1 MTLAA
6 ATGWLL
12 GLALLIG
19 VLLALRRARRWSAGR
34 PARVDWLRGF
44 LRLPRGY
51 FVDLHHIVAR
61 DAYAARMH
69 VAAAGGFVGAMLLGL
84 AIHLLGVESRAL
96 AWLLLSLL
104 GLTAIGAALVL
115 ARRLG
120 GRPARLSGGGFDRLP
135 YSLLAFALGFAVL
148 TLPDAGLAA
157 PYGWSS
163 PLGLAGFA
171 LAAWGAVEML
181 AGLPVGPM
189 KHAFAGAL
197 HLICHPRPER
207 LGAERPVVGLPPTG
221 LEAERLGVETP
232 SDFAWNRLLAFDAC
246 VQCGRCEEACPAFAA
261 GQPLNPK
268 KLIQDL
274 VRAMDG
280 RGSDADYAG
289 SPYPGRAIGEARGAV
304 DAPIVGA
311 GAMIHPDTLWS
322 CTTCRACVQECPMM
336 IEHVDAIVELRRF
349 QALELGAVPGKA
361 PETLQDLRQA
371 DTASGRPLAARLDWA
386 ADLNLPVLGEGESC
400 DLLLWLGE
408 GAFDLRNQRT
418 LRALV
423 RLLRVA
429 EADFAV
435 LGAAELDTGDLARR
449 QGDDATFQDLARRNV
464 EALAK
469 RGFARIVTAD
479 PHVLN
484 SLRNDYPAMGGSYDV
499 VHHTQLL
506 QELVAAG
513 RLKPAKRS
521 ESGAVTYHDPC
532 YLGRYNGE
540 TEAPRA
546 LLDAIGVERREMAR
560 SGMRSLCCGGGG
572 GAPLTDVPGKARI
585 PDLRM
590 AQAAETGAGIVA
602 VACPNCAVML
612 EGVVGDRPEVRD
624 VAELLLEAVEVG
636 A

>member
-1 MTLAA
+1 
-6 ATGWLL
+6 
-12 GLALLIG
+12 
-19 VLLALRRARRWSAGR
+19 
-34 PARVDWLRGF
+34 
-44 LRLPRGY
+44 
-51 FVDLHHIVAR
+51 

-69 VAAAGGFVGAMLLGL
+69 VAAAGGFVGAMLLVL
-84 AIHLLGVESRAL
+84 VVHLLGFESRVL
-96 AWLLLSLL
+96 AWLLLGLL
-104 GLTAIGAALVL
+104 ALMAIGAGFVL

-120 GRPARLSGGGFDRLP
+120 DRPARLSGGGFDRLP
-135 YSLLAFALGFAVL
+135 YSLFAFAFGFALL
-148 TLPDAGLAA
+148 TLPDAGLAS

-163 PLGLAGFA
+163 PLGLIGLA

-181 AGLPVGPM
+181 AAMPVGPM

-197 HLICHPRPER
+197 HLAWHPRFSR
-207 LGAERPVVGLPPTG
+207 LGADRPVVGVAPTD
-221 LEAERLGVETP
+221 LEGDKLGVETP
-232 SDFAWNRLLAFDAC
+232 ADFAWNRLLSFDAC

-280 RGSDADYAG
+280 PGGDADYAG
-289 SPYPGRAIGEARGAV
+289 SPYPGREIGMAQGAP
-304 DAPIVGA
+304 DAAIVGD

-336 IEHVDAIVELRRF
+336 IEHVDAIVDLRRF
-349 QALELGAVPGKA
+349 QALERGAVPGKA
-361 PETLQDLRQA
+361 PETLLELRQA
-371 DTASGRPLAARLDWA
+371 DTVSGRPLSARLDWA
-386 ADLNLPVLGEGESC
+386 ADLALPVLEEGESC

-423 RLLRVA
+423 RLLRAA

-435 LGAAELDTGDLARR
+435 LGAEELDTGDLARR
-449 QGDDATFQDLARRNV
+449 LGDDATFQGLARRNV
-464 EALAK
+464 GTLAK
-469 RGFARIVTAD
+469 RSFKRIVTAD
-479 PHVLN
+479 PHVFN
-484 SLRNDYPAMGGSYDV
+484 SLRNDYPAMGGDYEV

-506 QELVAAG
+506 QELVASG
-513 RLKPAKRS
+513 RLVPAQR
-521 ESGAVTYHDPC
+521 EGGAAITYHDPC

-540 TEAPRA
+540 TAAPRA
-546 LLDAIGVERREMAR
+546 LLDAIGAERREMAR
-560 SGMRSLCCGGGG
+560 SGMRSMCCGGGG
-572 GAPLTDVPGKARI
+572 GAPLTDVPGEARI

-624 VAELLLEAVEVG
+624 VAELLLEAVEG
-636 A
+636 AA